1 MYKSLGEPDKP
12 DAFLKEMVDLLS
24 SKRNGKVE
32 LKDLIRV
39 VKNEMGSK
47 EEMREAS
54 NAVRVIG
61 GGDHEKTGN
70 VHVDTVSHAMSSH
83 AYRLREDEQKMFARH
98 VKEFQAAIG
107 CEDAAELDYKK
118 FTQWMMT
125 MPKDDSDD

>member
-1 MYKSLGEPDKP
+1 VYKSLGEPDKP

-32 LKDLIRV
+32 LKDLNRV

-54 NAVRVIG
+54 NAFRVIG

-70 VHVDTVSHAMSSH
+70 VHVDTVSHAMSSQ

-98 VKEFQAAIG
+98 VKEFQAAIS

-118 FTQWMMT
+118 FTQWMMM